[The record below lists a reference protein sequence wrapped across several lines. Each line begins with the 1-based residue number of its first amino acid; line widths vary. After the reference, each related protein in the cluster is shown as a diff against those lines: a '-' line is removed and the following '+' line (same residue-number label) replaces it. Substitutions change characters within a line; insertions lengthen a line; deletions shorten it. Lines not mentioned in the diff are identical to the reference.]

1 MTLDPAPAWAAVC
14 GDAVGSPSKKPF
26 ASGAARGYRSLLP
39 GWKAT
44 GSIRKRPMADLIDL
58 REDKSYDKALSLAE
72 KHLETAI
79 KSSGDLADYL
89 PVAMIEAA
97 VNQSADLAD
106 PEELAEFLRELA
118 DNIIG
123 DDKNGDDDTDDKDRD
138 DR

>member
-1 MTLDPAPAWAAVC
+1 
-14 GDAVGSPSKKPF
+14 
-26 ASGAARGYRSLLP
+26 
-39 GWKAT
+39 
-44 GSIRKRPMADLIDL
+44 MADLIDL

-72 KHLETAI
+72 KHLETAM

-97 VNQSADLAD
+97 VNQSAEIAD

-118 DNIIG
+118 DDIIG
-123 DDKNGDDDTDDKDRD
+123 DNDDGDDDADSDDKDRD

>member
-1 MTLDPAPAWAAVC
+1 
-14 GDAVGSPSKKPF
+14 
-26 ASGAARGYRSLLP
+26 
-39 GWKAT
+39 
-44 GSIRKRPMADLIDL
+44 MADLIDL

-72 KHLETAI
+72 KHLETAM

-97 VNQSADLAD
+97 VNQSAEIAD

-118 DNIIG
+118 DDIIG
-123 DDKNGDDDTDDKDRD
+123 DDADDGEDGDGEEDKDRD

>member
-1 MTLDPAPAWAAVC
+1 
-14 GDAVGSPSKKPF
+14 
-26 ASGAARGYRSLLP
+26 
-39 GWKAT
+39 
-44 GSIRKRPMADLIDL
+44 MADLIDL

-72 KHLETAI
+72 KHLETAM

-97 VNQSADLAD
+97 VNQSAEIAD

-118 DNIIG
+118 DDIIG
-123 DDKNGDDDTDDKDRD
+123 DDTEDGEGDDEDKDRD

>member
-1 MTLDPAPAWAAVC
+1 
-14 GDAVGSPSKKPF
+14 
-26 ASGAARGYRSLLP
+26 
-39 GWKAT
+39 
-44 GSIRKRPMADLIDL
+44 MADLIDL

-79 KSSGDLADYL
+79 KASGDLADYL

-106 PEELAEFLRELA
+106 PDELADFLRELA
-118 DNIIG
+118 DSLL
-123 DDKNGDDDTDDKDRD
+123 GDDDGGDDDSDDKDRD

>member
-1 MTLDPAPAWAAVC
+1 
-14 GDAVGSPSKKPF
+14 
-26 ASGAARGYRSLLP
+26 
-39 GWKAT
+39 
-44 GSIRKRPMADLIDL
+44 MADLIDL
-58 REDKSYDKALSLAE
+58 REDKSYDKALALAE

-97 VNQSADLAD
+97 VNQSAEIAD

-118 DNIIG
+118 DDIIG
-123 DDKNGDDDTDDKDRD
+123 DNVDGEGDDRDGDKDRD

>member
-1 MTLDPAPAWAAVC
+1 
-14 GDAVGSPSKKPF
+14 
-26 ASGAARGYRSLLP
+26 
-39 GWKAT
+39 
-44 GSIRKRPMADLIDL
+44 MADLIDL

-72 KHLETAI
+72 KHLETAM

-97 VNQSADLAD
+97 VNQSAEIAD

-118 DNIIG
+118 DDIIG
-123 DDKNGDDDTDDKDRD
+123 DDNDDGEDDADDKDRD

>member
-1 MTLDPAPAWAAVC
+1 
-14 GDAVGSPSKKPF
+14 
-26 ASGAARGYRSLLP
+26 
-39 GWKAT
+39 
-44 GSIRKRPMADLIDL
+44 MADLIDL

-79 KSSGDLADYL
+79 KASGDLADYL

-106 PEELAEFLRELA
+106 PDELADFLRELA
-118 DNIIG
+118 DSLLG
-123 DDKNGDDDTDDKDRD
+123 DDKSGDDDSDDKDRD

>member
-1 MTLDPAPAWAAVC
+1 
-14 GDAVGSPSKKPF
+14 
-26 ASGAARGYRSLLP
+26 
-39 GWKAT
+39 
-44 GSIRKRPMADLIDL
+44 MADLIDL

-106 PEELAEFLRELA
+106 PEELADFLRELA

-123 DDKNGDDDTDDKDRD
+123 DDKGGDDDADDKDRD

>member
-1 MTLDPAPAWAAVC
+1 
-14 GDAVGSPSKKPF
+14 
-26 ASGAARGYRSLLP
+26 
-39 GWKAT
+39 
-44 GSIRKRPMADLIDL
+44 MADLIDL

-72 KHLETAI
+72 KHLETVM

-97 VNQSADLAD
+97 VNQSAEIAD

-118 DNIIG
+118 DDIIG
-123 DDKNGDDDTDDKDRD
+123 DNDDGDADDADPDDKDRD

>member
-1 MTLDPAPAWAAVC
+1 
-14 GDAVGSPSKKPF
+14 
-26 ASGAARGYRSLLP
+26 
-39 GWKAT
+39 
-44 GSIRKRPMADLIDL
+44 MADLIDL

-97 VNQSADLAD
+97 VNQSAEIAD

-118 DNIIG
+118 DDILG
-123 DDKNGDDDTDDKDRD
+123 DDGDDGDEDTDDKDRD
-138 DR
+138 